1 MQLDLSSFV
10 NPLDSCDVVL
20 TAGSKILLAK
30 LDDCANTPTEYRLQ
44 VGNTV
49 QPVNATAL
57 SIGISHVNGVA
68 TSSANDKMVL
78 RKGQIVAFNFASLT
92 NVVINEN
99 IEVNAAANVV
109 VKVQP
114 LTAASTSAAA
124 SVDIYEMFQILSP
137 TDVPVNFSDTVQD
150 TTDGKSNLQSSSTIT
165 STDLQTNFG
174 YRLRCDDEA
183 IHRVA
188 LKGQKA
194 ARPVFAIYSQGKIDG
209 CSALVVGKCYAS
221 NTNLGG
227 AVKDFIKGQMNL
239 LWQSPYATIFRR
251 SDLETEAQ
259 AEYDV
264 LTIKAGIPPRLN

>member
-44 VGNTV
+44 LGSSI
-49 QPVNATAL
+49 QPIGATAL

-68 TSSANDKMVL
+68 TTSANDKMVL
-78 RKGQIVAFNFASLT
+78 RKGQILLFPFAT
-92 NVVINEN
+92 ATVNES
-99 IEVNAAANVV
+99 IELNGATNVV
-109 VKVQP
+109 VKVQA
-114 LTAASTSAAA
+114 LTAASTSNAA
-124 SVDIYEMFQILSP
+124 SADCYEMFQILSP

-183 IHRVA
+183 LHRVA

-209 CSALVVGKCYAS
+209 CGALVIGKCFAS

-239 LWQSPYATIFRR
+239 LWQSPYATVFRR
-251 SDLETEAQ
+251 SDLETSAQ
-259 AEYDV
+259 AEYDA
-264 LTIKAGIPPRLN
+264 LTIKAGLPPRLN